1 MVETELQTEDTRIQR
16 NLIISRKIREK
27 ERGLLGSRGSE
38 GGLCRS

>member
-27 ERGLLGSRGSE
+27 ERERASWKWWQ
-38 GGLCRS
+38 